1 MEISIRPL
9 QEADLDTVVDL
20 WLKSSIKAHS
30 FIEASF
36 WEGQVNAMREVYI
49 PSADTWVADY
59 EGMLVGFVSLNEE
72 MLAALF
78 VHPFFQGNGIGKQL
92 LQFAMEQSDSL
103 VLSVYKENKRAM
115 DFYRKQG
122 LRPFRSRLISTLEC
136 PRLLWCGKTSSA
148 GFYDIKKGVPVGA
161 PLFATSIARC
171 TS

>member
-122 LRPFRSRLISTLEC
+122 FEAIQEQVDKHTGMPEVIMVWENE
-136 PRLLWCGKTSSA
+136 
-148 GFYDIKKGVPVGA
+148 
-161 PLFATSIARC
+161 
-171 TS
+171 

>member
-92 LQFAMEQSDSL
+92 LQFAKEQGDSL

-122 LRPFRSRLISTLEC
+122 FEAIQEQVDKHTGMPEVIMVWENE
-136 PRLLWCGKTSSA
+136 
-148 GFYDIKKGVPVGA
+148 
-161 PLFATSIARC
+161 
-171 TS
+171 

>member
-9 QEADLDTVVDL
+9 QEADLETVVDL

-122 LRPFRSRLISTLEC
+122 FEAVQEQVDKHTGMPEVIMVWENE
-136 PRLLWCGKTSSA
+136 
-148 GFYDIKKGVPVGA
+148 
-161 PLFATSIARC
+161 
-171 TS
+171 

>member
-9 QEADLDTVVDL
+9 QVADLETVVDL

-122 LRPFRSRLISTLEC
+122 FEAVQEQVDKHTGMPEVIMVWENE
-136 PRLLWCGKTSSA
+136 
-148 GFYDIKKGVPVGA
+148 
-161 PLFATSIARC
+161 
-171 TS
+171 

>member
-72 MLAALF
+72 ILAALF

-122 LRPFRSRLISTLEC
+122 FEAVQEQVDKHTGMPEVIMVWENE
-136 PRLLWCGKTSSA
+136 
-148 GFYDIKKGVPVGA
+148 
-161 PLFATSIARC
+161 
-171 TS
+171 

>member
-122 LRPFRSRLISTLEC
+122 FEAVQEQVDKHTGMPEVIMVWENE
-136 PRLLWCGKTSSA
+136 
-148 GFYDIKKGVPVGA
+148 
-161 PLFATSIARC
+161 
-171 TS
+171 

>member
-92 LQFAMEQSDSL
+92 LKFAMEQSDSL

-122 LRPFRSRLISTLEC
+122 FEAVQEQVDKHTGMPEVIMVWENE
-136 PRLLWCGKTSSA
+136 
-148 GFYDIKKGVPVGA
+148 
-161 PLFATSIARC
+161 
-171 TS
+171 

>member
-36 WEGQVNAMREVYI
+36 WEGQVSAMREVYI
-49 PSADTWVADY
+49 PSADTWVAEY

-92 LQFAMEQSDSL
+92 LRFAMEQSDSL

-122 LRPFRSRLISTLEC
+122 FEAVQEQVDKHTGMPEVIMVWANE
-136 PRLLWCGKTSSA
+136 
-148 GFYDIKKGVPVGA
+148 
-161 PLFATSIARC
+161 
-171 TS
+171 

>member
-78 VHPFFQGNGIGKQL
+78 VHPFFQGNGVGKQL

-122 LRPFRSRLISTLEC
+122 FEAIQEQVDKHTGMPEVIMVWENE
-136 PRLLWCGKTSSA
+136 
-148 GFYDIKKGVPVGA
+148 
-161 PLFATSIARC
+161 
-171 TS
+171 

>member
-9 QEADLDTVVDL
+9 QEADLETVVDL

-122 LRPFRSRLISTLEC
+122 FETVQEQVDKHTGMPEVIMVWENE
-136 PRLLWCGKTSSA
+136 
-148 GFYDIKKGVPVGA
+148 
-161 PLFATSIARC
+161 
-171 TS
+171 

>member
-122 LRPFRSRLISTLEC
+122 FEAVQEQVDKHTGMPEVIMVWDNE
-136 PRLLWCGKTSSA
+136 
-148 GFYDIKKGVPVGA
+148 
-161 PLFATSIARC
+161 
-171 TS
+171 

>member
-9 QEADLDTVVDL
+9 QEADLETVVDL

-122 LRPFRSRLISTLEC
+122 FEAIQEQVDKHTGMPEVIMVWENE
-136 PRLLWCGKTSSA
+136 
-148 GFYDIKKGVPVGA
+148 
-161 PLFATSIARC
+161 
-171 TS
+171 

>member
-122 LRPFRSRLISTLEC
+122 FEAVQEQVDKHTGMPEVIMVWE
-136 PRLLWCGKTSSA
+136 KE
-148 GFYDIKKGVPVGA
+148 
-161 PLFATSIARC
+161 
-171 TS
+171 

>member
-122 LRPFRSRLISTLEC
+122 FEVVQEQVDKHTGMPEVIMVWENE
-136 PRLLWCGKTSSA
+136 
-148 GFYDIKKGVPVGA
+148 
-161 PLFATSIARC
+161 
-171 TS
+171 